1 MEFSITLIIII
12 ISVATSLYFFQNTEK
27 LKEVTFNPYVVKH
40 NNQWY
45 RLITHALVHA
55 DFIHLFVNMYVLYSF
70 GSFVEQF
77 FPSNLYIVLYIGG
90 VLIASLPSLI
100 KHHNNPYYSS
110 LGASGAVASVV
121 FAAIIINPAGTLLLM
136 GIIPI
141 PAWLFGILY
150 LIFEA
155 YMDKKSDDNIAHDAH
170 FYGAVWGIAYTG
182 FLNFELLTTFFDR
195 VF

>member
-170 FYGAVWGIAYTG
+170 FYGAVWGIVYTG